1 MRTETKA
8 LQKKGIIPNSLRNP
22 KILVGYTPSH
32 WKSEKAL
39 AIRSWIGSP
48 LLMIRGRFLSAKER
62 TALQAVMRHPS
73 ETHGVAR
80 RANAILLLDD
90 GLSCADVA
98 KVLYLDDDTVRT
110 WFKRYQAGGLD
121 EMKVFD
127 WKGRSGDLSREQ
139 MAELSARLGE
149 RLMRDSG
156 EVAAYI
162 AARWGVV
169 YSPSG
174 CVALLH
180 RLGFEY
186 KRPESLPARADEAKQ
201 AAFISRYDQLLNGL
215 AADEVVYF
223 ADAVHPEYQ
232 SRPAHGWVRKGDKVA
247 LRRTS
252 GRQRLN
258 LHAALNLE
266 NFHCPL
272 VEGGRADRC
281 RLHHRAAREVGGQQ
295 PRQEADLRHRRQR
308 PLSSRPC
315 GPAVAGETRLP
326 HHARLPARLCTPSQ
340 RHREVMGCHAPR
352 SDPQQVPS
360 QLRALRRRLSS
371 ISSADDCHKSGQNG
385 EIPSQTIS
393 GSYPTRIFGF
403 WSELGIY
410 TEVPKIEIRPI
421 CQPSGSCTTLTCWNS
436 ANIRIILVKLIPF
449 RGCLPG
455 VLCGMCNPLPFK

>member
-1 MRTETKA
+1 
-8 LQKKGIIPNSLRNP
+8 
-22 KILVGYTPSH
+22 
-32 WKSEKAL
+32 
-39 AIRSWIGSP
+39 
-48 LLMIRGRFLSAKER
+48 MIRGGFLSAKER
-62 TALQAVMRHPS
+62 TASQAVMRHPS

-90 GLSCADVA
+90 GWNCA
-98 KVLYLDDDTVRT
+98 KVAEAFYLDDDTVLT

-127 WKGRSGDLSREQ
+127 GKGRSGDLSRER
-139 MAELSARLGE
+139 MAELSARPGE

-169 YSPSG
+169 YGHSG

-186 KRPESLPARADEAKQ
+186 KRPESLPARSDEASQ

-215 AADEVVYF
+215 ATDEVVYF

-266 NFHCPL
+266 NFHRISTAL
-272 VEGGRADRC
+272 W
-281 RLHHRAAREVGGQQ
+281 
-295 PRQEADLRHRRQR
+295 
-308 PLSSRPC
+308 SR
-315 GPAVAGETRLP
+315 
-326 HHARLPARLCTPSQ
+326 
-340 RHREVMGCHAPR
+340 
-352 SDPQQVPS
+352 
-360 QLRALRRRLSS
+360 
-371 ISSADDCHKSGQNG
+371 
-385 EIPSQTIS
+385 
-393 GSYPTRIFGF
+393 
-403 WSELGIY
+403 
-410 TEVPKIEIRPI
+410 
-421 CQPSGSCTTLTCWNS
+421 PSGSMPPPPSRCSRSWRPATPARGGSTSSSTTPVIITPVWSGSGWRDQTAASRSSSCSPMHPISTPSRGYGLSCT
-436 ANIRIILVKLIPF
+436 AK
-449 RGCLPG
+449 
-455 VLCGMCNPLPFK
+455 

>member
-1 MRTETKA
+1 
-8 LQKKGIIPNSLRNP
+8 
-22 KILVGYTPSH
+22 
-32 WKSEKAL
+32 
-39 AIRSWIGSP
+39 
-48 LLMIRGRFLSAKER
+48 MIRGGFLSAKER

-90 GLSCADVA
+90 GWNCA
-98 KVLYLDDDTVRT
+98 KVAEALYLDDDTVRM

-162 AARWGVV
+162 AAGWGVV

-186 KRPESLPARADEAKQ
+186 KRPESLPACSDEARQ

-247 LRRTS
+247 LRGHRGASASTSTRRSTWRISTEFPLLS
-252 GRQRLN
+252 GR
-258 LHAALNLE
+258 
-266 NFHCPL
+266 
-272 VEGGRADRC
+272 GRADRC
-281 RLHHRAAREVGGQQ
+281 RLHHRATREVGGQQ

-352 SDPQQVPS
+352 SDPQQVPCEL
-360 QLRALRRRLSS
+360 QPLRRRCLRFL
-371 ISSADDCHKSGQNG
+371 
-385 EIPSQTIS
+385 PPTIA
-393 GSYPTRIFGF
+393 TRVDKMAR
-403 WSELGIY
+403 Y
-410 TEVPKIEIRPI
+410 RH
-421 CQPSGSCTTLTCWNS
+421 
-436 ANIRIILVKLIPF
+436 R
-449 RGCLPG
+449 
-455 VLCGMCNPLPFK
+455 

>member
-1 MRTETKA
+1 M
-8 LQKKGIIPNSLRNP
+8 LG
-22 KILVGYTPSH
+22 G
-32 WKSEKAL
+32 
-39 AIRSWIGSP
+39 G
-48 LLMIRGRFLSAKER
+48 FLSAKER
-62 TALQAVMRHPS
+62 TALQAVMRHLS
-73 ETHGVAR
+73 EIHGVAR

-90 GLSCADVA
+90 GWNCA
-98 KVLYLDDDTVRT
+98 KVAEALYLDDDTVRT

-127 WKGRSGDLSREQ
+127 WKGRSGDLSRER

-169 YSPSG
+169 YGPSG

-186 KRPESLPARADEAKQ
+186 KRPESLPARSDEARQ

-272 VEGGRADRC
+272 VEAERID
-281 RLHHRAAREVGGQQ
+281 AASTIALLAKL
-295 PRQEADLRHRRQR
+295 EASNPGKRRIYVIVDNAR
-308 PLSSRPC
+308 Y
-315 GPAVAGETRLP
+315 
-326 HHARLPARLCTPSQ
+326 HHARVVRQWLERPDCRITLVFLPAYAPHLNAIERLWAVM
-340 RHREVMGCHAPR
+340 HREVTHNKFPASFGHFVEAIF
-352 SDPQQVPS
+352 DFF
-360 QLRALRRRLSS
+360 RRRLPKEWKTWRDT
-371 ISSADDCHKSGQNG
+371 ITDNFRIIGTHPARTTDGADCHRCAAPPRW
-385 EIPSQTIS
+385 PSA
-393 GSYPTRIFGF
+393 PAWPWRD
-403 WSELGIY
+403 
-410 TEVPKIEIRPI
+410 RPARRTWHRRG
-421 CQPSGSCTTLTCWNS
+421 PSM
-436 ANIRIILVKLIPF
+436 RP
-449 RGCLPG
+449 R
-455 VLCGMCNPLPFK
+455 